1 MRGVENGAEREALCR
16 GLAQADGA
24 LGFLLFFVAAL
35 LLSFWGTAV
44 QRGGICL
51 LLNGEEEEAAAL
63 PDVAPARR
71 VSAAMVT
78 GALGFFLCLAWD
90 GFQRAGTEAT
100 RRTTWANLWA
110 AILAMAA
117 GLLRLWALGET
128 ADSRGADSDLPD

>member
-1 MRGVENGAEREALCR
+1 MRGVESGAEREALCR
-16 GLAQADGA
+16 GLGQSDGA

-35 LLSFWGTAV
+35 LLSFWGAAV
-44 QRGGICL
+44 QRRGICL
-51 LLNGEEEEAAAL
+51 LLQGKADAAAAL
-63 PDVAPARR
+63 PDVAPIRR

-90 GFQRAGTEAT
+90 GFRQAETEVT

-117 GLLRLWALGET
+117 GMLRLWAQGE
-128 ADSRGADSDLPD
+128 AGSGQGPDSDLPD